1 MNEIVSFKDGE
12 LQLDVSICADNDTV
26 WLTQKQMG
34 VLFEASTDN
43 IGLHIKNIY
52 KEKEL
57 DKQSTTEDF
66 SVVQKEGNRTVKRTL
81 KHYNLDMIL
90 SVGYRIKS
98 KRATIFRKWANEILK
113 EYMIK
118 GYAVNEKR
126 MHALQKTVQVQSQII
141 AGISGIEAEA
151 VLKVIDQ
158 YISALEMLDS
168 YDHQRLQKPSGKK
181 CLVKLTYQDCCDLI
195 KQMKFD
201 TAVFGVEKESGKVEG
216 ILAAVYQEVFGQE
229 VYPTLEE
236 KAANLLYFMIKD
248 HPYADGCKRIAA
260 ALFLAFLHK
269 NQSLFM
275 GNTKIISDS
284 ALVAITLMIAESK
297 PEEKEIMIAL
307 VMNFLQKENA

>member
-1 MNEIVSFKDGE
+1 MDVSDIVVFEDGE
-12 LQLDVSICADNDTV
+12 LRLDVTILSQIDTV
-26 WLTQKQMG
+26 WLSANQMADLFKRDEKTIRKHINNVFKENEADRDNNTQFLRVEGVKQR
-34 VLFEASTDN
+34 VPFYS
-43 IGLHIKNIY
+43 
-52 KEKEL
+52 L
-57 DKQSTTEDF
+57 D
-66 SVVQKEGNRTVKRTL
+66 
-81 KHYNLDMIL
+81 III
-90 SVGYRIKS
+90 SVGYRVKS
-98 KRATIFRKWANEILK
+98 KRGVYFRKWASKILK
-113 EYMIK
+113 EYMIQ

-141 AGISGIEAEA
+141 AGISGIETEA
-151 VLKVIDQ
+151 VLNVIDQ

-168 YDHQRLQKPSGKK
+168 YDHQRLQKPNGKK

-248 HPYADGCKRIAA
+248 HPFADGCKRIAA

-269 NQSLFM
+269 NQSLFI

>member
-1 MNEIVSFKDGE
+1 MDVSDIVVFEDGE
-12 LQLDVSICADNDTV
+12 LRLDVTILSQIDTV
-26 WLTQKQMG
+26 WLSANQMADLFKRDEKTIRKHINNVFKENEADRDNNTQFLRVEGVKQR
-34 VLFEASTDN
+34 VPFYS
-43 IGLHIKNIY
+43 
-52 KEKEL
+52 L
-57 DKQSTTEDF
+57 D
-66 SVVQKEGNRTVKRTL
+66 
-81 KHYNLDMIL
+81 III
-90 SVGYRIKS
+90 SVGYRVKS
-98 KRATIFRKWANEILK
+98 KRGVYFRKWASKILK
-113 EYMIK
+113 EYMIQ

-141 AGISGIEAEA
+141 AGISGIETEA

-248 HPYADGCKRIAA
+248 HPFADGCKRIAA
-260 ALFLAFLHK
+260 ALFLVFLHK
-269 NQSLFM
+269 NQSLFI

>member
-1 MNEIVSFKDGE
+1 MDVSDIVVFEDGE
-12 LQLDVSICADNDTV
+12 RRLDVTILSQIDTV
-26 WLTQKQMG
+26 WLSANQMADLFKRDEKTIRKHINNVFKENEADRDNNTQFLRVEGVKQR
-34 VLFEASTDN
+34 VPFYS
-43 IGLHIKNIY
+43 
-52 KEKEL
+52 L
-57 DKQSTTEDF
+57 D
-66 SVVQKEGNRTVKRTL
+66 
-81 KHYNLDMIL
+81 III
-90 SVGYRIKS
+90 SVGYRVKS
-98 KRATIFRKWANEILK
+98 KRGVYFRKWASKILK
-113 EYMIK
+113 EYMIQ

-141 AGISGIEAEA
+141 AGISGIETEA

-248 HPYADGCKRIAA
+248 HPFADGCKRISA

-269 NQSLFM
+269 NQSLFI

>member
-1 MNEIVSFKDGE
+1 MDVSDIVVFEDGE
-12 LQLDVSICADNDTV
+12 LRLDVTILSQIDTV
-26 WLTQKQMG
+26 WLSANQMADLFKRDEKTIRKHINNVFKENEADRDNNTQFLRVEGVKQR
-34 VLFEASTDN
+34 VPFYS
-43 IGLHIKNIY
+43 
-52 KEKEL
+52 L
-57 DKQSTTEDF
+57 D
-66 SVVQKEGNRTVKRTL
+66 
-81 KHYNLDMIL
+81 III
-90 SVGYRIKS
+90 SVGYRVKS
-98 KRATIFRKWANEILK
+98 KRGVYFRKWASKILK
-113 EYMIK
+113 EYMIQ

-141 AGISGIEAEA
+141 AGISGIETEA

-248 HPYADGCKRIAA
+248 HPFADGCKRISA

-269 NQSLFM
+269 NQSLFI